1 MKYLWI
7 LLILFGINLKS
18 QAQSN
23 EIQQLLLNV
32 EKLTQLK
39 NILSDMKKGY
49 EIVSKGYNSVKQVTE
64 GNFSL
69 HDAFLSRLMAVN
81 PVIKNYKR
89 VADIIGYQKD
99 MVKEYQQAFKRFNVS
114 QVFNKNEM
122 QYLEQVYKNLLNQSL
137 QNIDELTT
145 IITASK
151 LSMSDDERLKIID
164 RIFNDTQD
172 KLQFLKS
179 FNRKTNVLMLQRNQ
193 EKEELQH
200 IQNLYQLNK

>member
-7 LLILFGINLKS
+7 LLILFGINFTS

-23 EIQQLLLNV
+23 EVQQLLLNV

-49 EIVSKGYNSVKQVTE
+49 LIVSNGYNSVKQITE

-69 HDAFLSRLMAVN
+69 HDVFINKLMAVN

-99 MVKEYQQAFKRFNVS
+99 MVKEYQQAFSRFNAS
-114 QVFNKNEM
+114 QVFNKNELK
-122 QYLEQVYKNLLNQSL
+122 YLVQVYKGLLNQSL

-151 LSMSDDERLKIID
+151 LSMSDDERIKIID
-164 RIFNDTQD
+164 RIYEDTED

-179 FNRKTNVLMLQRNQ
+179 FNRKTNVLMLQRNR
-193 EKEELQH
+193 EKDETQH
-200 IQNLYQLNK
+200 LQNLYQLNK

>member
-1 MKYLWI
+1 MKYLWTV
-7 LLILFGINLKS
+7 LILFGINLTS

-23 EIQQLLLNV
+23 EVQQLLLNV

-49 EIVSKGYNSVKQVTE
+49 QIVSNGYNSVKQITE

-69 HDAFLSRLMAVN
+69 HDVFINKLMAVN

-89 VADIIGYQKD
+89 VADIINYQKD
-99 MVKEYQQAFKRFNVS
+99 MVKEYQQAFSRFNAS
-114 QVFNKNEM
+114 QVFDKNELK
-122 QYLEQVYKNLLNQSL
+122 YLVQVYKGLLNQSL

-151 LSMSDDERLKIID
+151 LSMSDDERIKIID
-164 RIFNDTQD
+164 RIYEDTED

-179 FNRKTNVLMLQRNQ
+179 FNGKTNILMLQRNR
-193 EKEELQH
+193 EKDETQQLH
-200 IQNLYQLNK
+200 NLYQLNK

>member
-7 LLILFGINLKS
+7 ILILFGINLKS

-49 EIVSKGYNSVKQVTE
+49 EIVSKGYNSVKQITE

-99 MVKEYQQAFKRFNVS
+99 MIKEYQQAFKRFNGS
-114 QVFNKNEM
+114 RVFNKNEL
-122 QYLEQVYKNLLNQSL
+122 QYLEQVYKGLLNQSL

-164 RIFNDTQD
+164 RIYNDTAD

>member
-1 MKYLWI
+1 MKYLWTV
-7 LLILFGINLKS
+7 LILFGINLTS

-39 NILSDMKKGY
+39 SILSDMKKGY
-49 EIVSKGYNSVKQVTE
+49 QIVSNGYNSVKQITE

-81 PVIKNYKR
+81 PAIQKYKR

-99 MVKEYQQAFKRFNVS
+99 MVKEYKQAFIRFNGS
-114 QVFNKNEM
+114 QVFNKNDM
-122 QYLEQVYKNLLNQSL
+122 QYLEQVYKGLLNQSL

-145 IITASK
+145 IITANK

-164 RIFNDTQD
+164 RIYEDTSD

-179 FNRKTNVLMLQRNQ
+179 FNRKTNVLMMQRNQ

-200 IQNLYQLNK
+200 VQNLYQINK

>member
-1 MKYLWI
+1 MKYLWTV
-7 LLILFGINLKS
+7 LILFGINLTS

-23 EIQQLLLNV
+23 EVQQLLLNV

-49 EIVSKGYNSVKQVTE
+49 QIVSNGYNSVKQITE

-69 HDAFLSRLMAVN
+69 HDVFINKLMTVN

-89 VADIIGYQKD
+89 VADIIAYQKD
-99 MVKEYQQAFKRFNVS
+99 MVKEYQQAFSRFNAS
-114 QVFNKNEM
+114 QVFNKNELK
-122 QYLEQVYKNLLNQSL
+122 YLLKVYKGLLNQSL

-145 IITASK
+145 IITSSK
-151 LSMSDDERLKIID
+151 LSMSDDERIKIID
-164 RIFNDTQD
+164 RIYEDTSD

-179 FNRKTNVLMLQRNQ
+179 FNRKTNVLMLQRNR
-193 EKEELQH
+193 EKDETLH
-200 IQNLYQLNK
+200 LQNLYQLNK